1 MMESSYRVASN
12 EPNRRS
18 AQQPPA
24 RRAWADP
31 RPGRDGPRPARPDQE
46 RPPVSAPFDGSVWV
60 VAPTEERNPD
70 TVDID
75 LCSTVDMLRMISD
88 EDAKVPGAVR
98 DVLPALA
105 EAVDLATAAMRG
117 GGRVHYFGAGTS
129 GRIAVLDA
137 AELIPTYDLDP
148 SQIVAHHAG
157 GELALGRP
165 VENVEDHEAAG
176 AAEAAGLQPE
186 DIAVGL
192 TASGRTPYVIGAL
205 RAARSRGARTVLI
218 SANPHAGFAAEV
230 DVHVGVATGPEVI
243 AGSTR
248 MKAGTAQKMLLNAF
262 STALMVHLGRTYSNL
277 MVAVAARNAKLR
289 GRIVRILVE
298 ATGLD
303 PHTCAHAAEQAGGDC
318 RVALVSLLAGV
329 PVGAARRALAA
340 SSGGVRGAL
349 ALAAGT
355 LAEEVDATVPSDQRT
370 QR

>member
-1 MMESSYRVASN
+1 M
-12 EPNRRS
+12 
-18 AQQPPA
+18 
-24 RRAWADP
+24 
-31 RPGRDGPRPARPDQE
+31 
-46 RPPVSAPFDGSVWV
+46 SAPLDQPAWV
-60 VAPTEERNPD
+60 IAPTEERNPD

-75 LCSTVDMLRMISD
+75 LRSTVDMLRMISD

-98 DVLPALA
+98 EVLPALA
-105 EAVDLATAAMRG
+105 TAVDLATAALRG
-117 GGRVHYFGAGTS
+117 GHRVHYFGAGTS

-137 AELIPTYDLDP
+137 AELIPTFDLDP

-157 GELALGRP
+157 GTQAVQRP
-165 VENVEDHEAAG
+165 AENVEDHEAGG
-176 AAEAAGLQPE
+176 AAEAADLQPE
-186 DIAVGL
+186 DVAVGL

-218 SANPHAGFAAEV
+218 SANPDASFAAEV

-262 STALMVHLGRTYSNL
+262 STALMVHMGRTYSNL
-277 MVAVAARNAKLR
+277 MVAVSARNAKLR

-303 PHTCAHAAEQAGGDC
+303 ARTCAHAAEQAGGDC

-329 PVGAARRALAA
+329 PVGTARHALAA
-340 SSGGVRGAL
+340 ASGGVRRAL
-349 ALAAGT
+349 TVARGAGT
-355 LAEEVDATVPSDQRT
+355 PG
-370 QR
+370 